1 MSEIQEESKRIKP
14 NSLDFSLASIAPIFI
29 IGMIGSL
36 VYFVITVCYDGPFR
50 QRLMW
55 ILGLYTLASVF
66 VARIAIEQSRT
77 LALGYMLAL
86 ALATLF
92 VAPQFFVVQGLAAA
106 TSFII
111 LIVLLAMV
119 AYLADRITFD
129 CTMIDE
135 RTLSSGV
142 GILQSLGLVHSERNE
157 QDLTKNS
164 SAKTRKHNPGVWVLY
179 FALVAIPLFGVGQ
192 FGIQIPSDR
201 KLAFGYL
208 MIYLFCSLCLMT
220 LISLLSLRKY
230 LRERGVPMESP
241 FAVRWLG
248 IGFLSALSVTGLLW
262 LVPFPTGTI
271 LSMQLPFRITS
282 RLDLMASDWGWGNE
296 GVDDA
301 QAQGQQGQGQQGQ
314 GQQGQG
320 QQGQGQQG
328 QGQQGQGQQG
338 QGQQGQGQQGQGQQG
353 QGQQGQG
360 QQGQGQQ
367 GQGQQGQGQQGQGQ
381 QGQGQQAAPEPAN
394 QELAPKSSLSIE
406 WNLES
411 LLQWIA
417 MLLLGLVALL
427 YGVKHRAE
435 LYASWVHFCE
445 WLRSFGGRK
454 KLGAD
459 PLVQQETESPRELFP
474 PFGTFTDPFKAGTG
488 MSNEQKV
495 RYLYQALLSWGY
507 EHKVVNRSEETPD
520 EFVHRLGNRYADQ
533 RESLRLLGSL
543 YSRIAYARSKVGQ
556 NDIESLTGLWTWLS
570 MH

>member
-179 FALVAIPLFGVGQ
+179 FALVAIPLFGFGQ
-192 FGIQIPSDR
+192 FGIQNPSDR

-338 QGQQGQGQQGQGQQG
+338 QGR
-353 QGQQGQG
+353 
-360 QQGQGQQ
+360 
-367 GQGQQGQGQQGQGQ
+367 
-381 QGQGQQAAPEPAN
+381 QAAPEPAN

-435 LYASWVHFCE
+435 LYASWVRFCE

-459 PLVQQETESPRELFP
+459 PLVQQEAESPREVFP

-543 YSRIAYARSKVGQ
+543 YSRIAYARSKVGR

>member
-14 NSLDFSLASIAPIFI
+14 SSLDFSLASIAPIFI

-77 LALGYMLAL
+77 LAFGYMMAL

-164 SAKTRKHNPGVWVLY
+164 LSKTRKHNPGVWVLY
-179 FALVAIPLFGVGQ
+179 FALVAIPLFGIGQ
-192 FGIQIPSDR
+192 FGIQNSSDR

-241 FAVRWLG
+241 FAIRWLG

-282 RLDLMASDWGWGNE
+282 RLDLKASDWGWGNE

-314 GQQGQG
+314 DQQGQG

-338 QGQQGQGQQGQGQQG
+338 QGQQP
-353 QGQQGQG
+353 
-360 QQGQGQQ
+360 
-367 GQGQQGQGQQGQGQ
+367 
-381 QGQGQQAAPEPAN
+381 APEPAN
-394 QELAPKSSLSIE
+394 QELAPKSSISME
-406 WNLES
+406 WNLEGV
-411 LLQWIA
+411 LQWIA
-417 MLLLGLVALL
+417 MLILGLVALF

-435 LYASWVHFCE
+435 LYASWVRFCD
-445 WLRSFGGRK
+445 WLGSLGGRK
-454 KLGAD
+454 KLRAD
-459 PLVQQETESPRELFP
+459 PLVQQETESPREVFP

-533 RESLRLLGSL
+533 RES
-543 YSRIAYARSKVGQ
+543 
-556 NDIESLTGLWTWLS
+556 
-570 MH
+570 